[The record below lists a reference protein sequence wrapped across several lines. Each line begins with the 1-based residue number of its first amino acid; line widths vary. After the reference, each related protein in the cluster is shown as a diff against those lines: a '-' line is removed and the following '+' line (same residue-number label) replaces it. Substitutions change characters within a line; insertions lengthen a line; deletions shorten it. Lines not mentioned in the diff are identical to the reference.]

1 MDMADYT
8 QLVNAVIKQQE
19 YIIGPVAWNEARK
32 VSGLV
37 INDHNASVSGD
48 GKSVLEK
55 LVNQYAT
62 LFGDASVEVCKEAI
76 RHFMSDIK
84 KDEIPQILQ

>member
-1 MDMADYT
+1 MYMADYT

-19 YIIGPVAWNEARK
+19 YIIGPVAWNEAQK
-32 VSGLV
+32 VDGLQV
-37 INDHNASVSGD
+37 SDRTALVSGD

-62 LFGDASVEVCKEAI
+62 LFGEASVEVCKEAI
-76 RHFMSDIK
+76 RHFMTDIK
-84 KDEIPQILQ
+84 KEEIPQILQ